1 MVKLKYNTSVD
12 NVFFTSDTH
21 FYHNNIIKYC
31 NRPFKSVEDMNEIII
46 RNWNRVVGPDDYVFH
61 LGDFCFAGSDK
72 WKEIVSRLNGHI
84 ILIKGNHDHISKPME
99 SLFDHVSY
107 QMSIEI
113 NKEKVY
119 LNHYPF
125 LTYAG
130 PYKKTPVYQLFGHV
144 HTKKDM
150 TGKDKGRL
158 TLLFNTQYDVGVDNN
173 NYTPVSWEEVK
184 LRIDEQCKKKKSLK
198 TRIINWMI
206 KYL

>member
-1 MVKLKYNTSVD
+1 MVKIKFNSTTD

-31 NRPFKSVEDMNEIII
+31 NRPFKSVKDMNEVLIQ
-46 RNWNRVVGPDDYVFH
+46 NWNRTVGPNDYVFH

-99 SLFDHVSY
+99 NLFEHVSY
-107 QMSIEI
+107 QMSITI
-113 NKEKVY
+113 DKEKIY

-130 PYKKTPVYQLFGHV
+130 PYKKAPVYQLFGHI
-144 HTKKDM
+144 HSNKNM

-158 TLLFNTQYDVGVDNN
+158 KFLFDTQYDVGVDNN
-173 NYTPVSWEEVK
+173 NYTPVSWETVK
-184 LRIDEQCKKKKSLK
+184 MRIQQCKKKSIIQ
-198 TRIINWMI
+198 RIKIWMI
-206 KYL
+206 RMLS